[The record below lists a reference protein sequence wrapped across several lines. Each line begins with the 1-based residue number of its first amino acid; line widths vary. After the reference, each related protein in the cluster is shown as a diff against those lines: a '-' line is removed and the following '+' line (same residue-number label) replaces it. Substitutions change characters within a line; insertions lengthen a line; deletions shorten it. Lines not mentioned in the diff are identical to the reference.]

1 MAKATVLAIN
11 AADDERDSVELG
23 ELQSALRFAP

>member
-1 MAKATVLAIN
+1 VLAIN